1 MYLQGETSSETMVQV
16 TVDNNIGGSA
26 STSVMKTNVAVTK
39 VKGSVAKTSETVK
52 SSKILKKESGDASK
66 GKDDV
71 KTLMNC
77 IRNCAY
83 YESCVGEKEAR
94 FREIGWE
101 MSKLCD
107 EREKLDAQQ
116 KELCEKIQVLDN
128 KCPEFSLMEFRDFSF
143 LKYTLSKKLKE
154 KQDVNRQISL
164 LRLESDRVTKA
175 MCKAA
180 NMYKSFVY
188 KWEHLLN
195 KDMIRKVKK

>member
-1 MYLQGETSSETMVQV
+1 MYLKGETSSETAVQV

-26 STSVMKTNVAVTK
+26 STSVMKMNVAVTT
-39 VKGSVAKTSETVK
+39 VKGSVAKTSQTVK
-52 SSKILKKESGDASK
+52 SSKILKKESDDASK

-77 IRNCAY
+77 IKNCAY

-128 KCPEFSLMEFRDFSF
+128 KSPEFSLIEFRDFSF

-175 MCKAA
+175 MCEAA
-180 NMYKSFVY
+180 NM
-188 KWEHLLN
+188 
-195 KDMIRKVKK
+195 

>member
-1 MYLQGETSSETMVQV
+1 MVQGETSSKTVVQV

-26 STSVMKTNVAVTK
+26 STSAMKMNVAVTT
-39 VKGSVAKTSETVK
+39 VQGSVAKMSDTVK
-52 SSKILKKESGDASK
+52 SSKILKKETGDASK

-71 KTLMNC
+71 NTLMNC
-77 IRNCAY
+77 IKNCAY

-94 FREIGWE
+94 FRE

-107 EREKLDAQQ
+107 EQEKLDAQQ
-116 KELCEKIQVLDN
+116 KELCEKIQVLEN
-128 KCPEFSLMEFRDFSF
+128 KSPEFSLMELRGFSF

-164 LRLESDRVTKA
+164 LRLESERVTKA
-175 MCKAA
+175 MCEAA

-188 KWEHLLN
+188 KREQLLN
-195 KDMIRKVKK
+195 KGMIRKVKK